1 MLCNLS
7 SKIKVICMDF
17 EDTFEYT
24 FGDRT
29 TNSCN
34 AKKVANPLFCVFEWT
49 LQRKG
54 SDFL

>member
-17 EDTFEYT
+17 EGTFEYT

-34 AKKVANPLFCVFEWT
+34 VKKVANPLFCVFEWT